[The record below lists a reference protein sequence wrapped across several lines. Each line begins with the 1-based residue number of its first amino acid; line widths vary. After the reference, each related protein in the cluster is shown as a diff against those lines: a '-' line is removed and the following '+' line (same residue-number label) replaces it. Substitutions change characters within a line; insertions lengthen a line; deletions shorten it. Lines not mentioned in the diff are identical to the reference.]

1 MRGTGSATFPAR
13 FTHLPGARA
22 RFGDRV
28 DRLGVYL
35 SRVDDAADRVVAS
48 IEEMAPG
55 EGWRMFDEAA
65 AHGIAHVDR
74 APESFRALFAGV
86 ERVPVWVD
94 WATLDRGGAVLLRAG
109 VLGGIV
115 LGLKSLVTGYATPA
129 GNKPLIFSGRL
140 AEQAPRRLQETS
152 RFVQA
157 TIRPGGLR
165 PHAEGYRI
173 SLKVRLIHAQV
184 RRLILRSG
192 RWDSEAWGAPV
203 NQHDQVGTLL
213 LFSLLVLDGLR
224 QLGARISA
232 EDAEAYMQLWRYS
245 GTLMGVDG
253 DLLPTTESEARRLG
267 DLIAATQDEPDA
279 DSQLLTRAL
288 LDSSLQGA
296 TTARERE
303 RALRRA
309 RFSAGLCRAL
319 IGKELADKLGVPMS
333 SWRRVMPVIRRLVSS
348 MDLIREAMPFAGK
361 PALRAG
367 TRYWDRVV
375 EVGLENATVE
385 FGLPQRLAA

>member
-1 MRGTGSATFPAR
+1 MRARNGAMRASPASVSRARLALHCGMFPTR
-13 FTHLPGARA
+13 FVHLPAARA

-28 DRLGVYL
+28 DRVGAYL
-35 SRVDDAADRVVAS
+35 SRVDETAVRVVAA
-48 IEEMAPG
+48 IDEMPPG
-55 EGWRMFDEAA
+55 AGWKVFDEAA
-65 AHGIAHVDR
+65 ARGIAQVDG
-74 APESFRALFAGV
+74 APESFRALFADV

-165 PHAEGYRI
+165 PQGEGYRI

-192 RWDSEAWGAPV
+192 RWDSGAWGEPV

-224 QLGARISA
+224 QLGLRISS

-245 GTLMGVDG
+245 GTLMGVDTE
-253 DLLPTTESEARRLG
+253 LVPTTESEARRLA

-279 DSQLLTRAL
+279 DSRLLTHAL
-288 LDSSLQGA
+288 LNTSS
-296 TTARERE
+296 R
-303 RALRRA
+303 
-309 RFSAGLCRAL
+309 
-319 IGKELADKLGVPMS
+319 
-333 SWRRVMPVIRRLVSS
+333 
-348 MDLIREAMPFAGK
+348 
-361 PALRAG
+361 
-367 TRYWDRVV
+367 
-375 EVGLENATVE
+375 
-385 FGLPQRLAA
+385 

>member
-1 MRGTGSATFPAR
+1 MFPTR
-13 FTHLPGARA
+13 FTHLPAARA

-28 DRLGVYL
+28 DRLGIYL
-35 SRVDDAADRVVAS
+35 SRVDEVADRVVAA
-48 IEEMAPG
+48 IAAMAPG
-55 EGWRMFDEAA
+55 EGWKMFDDAA
-65 AHGIAHVDR
+65 ARGISTVTG
-74 APESFRALFAGV
+74 APESFRELFAEV

-129 GNKPLIFSGRL
+129 GNKPLVLSGRL

-165 PHAEGYRI
+165 PQKEGYRI

-192 RWDSEAWGAPV
+192 RWRADAWGAPV

-213 LFSLLVLDGLR
+213 LFSLLVIDGLR
-224 QLGARISA
+224 QFGVRVSP

-245 GTLMGVDG
+245 GTLMGVDR
-253 DLLPTTESEARRLG
+253 DLLPTTEAEARRLG
-267 DLIAATQDEPDA
+267 ELIAATQDEPDA
-279 DSQLLTRAL
+279 DSRLLTRAL
-288 LDSSLQGA
+288 LEASRRAAKTSS
-296 TTARERE
+296 ERKRAE
-303 RALRRA
+303 RTA
-309 RFSAGLCRAL
+309 RFSAGLCREL
-319 IGKELADKLGVPMS
+319 IGADLADKLGVPTS
-333 SWRRVMPVIRRLVSS
+333 AWRMVVPLIRRFVSGAELV
-348 MDLIREAMPFAGK
+348 RGAVPFAGS

-375 EVGLENATVE
+375 EVGLANATME